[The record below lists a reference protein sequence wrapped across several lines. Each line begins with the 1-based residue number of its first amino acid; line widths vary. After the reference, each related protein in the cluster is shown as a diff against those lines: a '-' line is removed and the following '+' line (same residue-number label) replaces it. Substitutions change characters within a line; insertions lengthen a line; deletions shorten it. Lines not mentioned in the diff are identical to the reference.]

1 VAALVPKAE
10 IEGDMGDAHMGLQA
24 RLMSQA
30 LRKLTAVVGKTRTT
44 VIFIN
49 QLRQKIGVY
58 MGNPET
64 TTGGNALKFYCSLR
78 MDIRRI
84 EILKKDGVEYGN
96 RVKCKIVKNKVAPPF
111 RIAEFDILYGKGIS
125 VEGSVID
132 VATEMGIVKKSG
144 TWFSYGETRLGQGRE
159 KARDFII
166 ENPDMMAEIDQKVRE
181 RIQADRNAL
190 DAVDVIGSSA
200 NDTEMAESDL
210 LPLG

>member
-1 VAALVPKAE
+1 
-10 IEGDMGDAHMGLQA
+10 
-24 RLMSQA
+24 
-30 LRKLTAVVGKTRTT
+30 
-44 VIFIN
+44 
-49 QLRQKIGVY
+49 

-166 ENPDMMAEIDQKVRE
+166 ENPDMMAEIDGKVRA
-181 RIQADRNAL
+181 RIEEDRQALSTDG
-190 DAVDVIGSSA
+190 VIGA
-200 NDTEMAESDL
+200 KEADTEIRLTPVDALE
-210 LPLG
+210 PLV

>member
-1 VAALVPKAE
+1 
-10 IEGDMGDAHMGLQA
+10 
-24 RLMSQA
+24 
-30 LRKLTAVVGKTRTT
+30 
-44 VIFIN
+44 
-49 QLRQKIGVY
+49 

-144 TWFSYGETRLGQGRE
+144 TWFSYEETRLGQGRE

-166 ENPDMMAEIDQKVRE
+166 ENPTMMAEIDQKVRD

-190 DAVDVIGSSA
+190 DASDVIGGSA
-200 NDTEMAESDL
+200 VSEGLVPDADL
-210 LPLG
+210 LPLA